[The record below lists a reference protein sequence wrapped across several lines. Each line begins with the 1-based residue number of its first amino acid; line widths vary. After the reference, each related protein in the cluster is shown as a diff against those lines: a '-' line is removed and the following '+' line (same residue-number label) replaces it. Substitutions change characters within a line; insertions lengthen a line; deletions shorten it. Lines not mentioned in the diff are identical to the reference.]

1 MRKLKINKHLLRFL
15 IDRSI
20 VLLFFLF
27 IAIITLYKNM
37 YTVSIASIIGFL
49 IVTIVTVIDYREID
63 WKNIK
68 DK

>member
-15 IDRSI
+15 FDRSI

-27 IAIITLYKNM
+27 ITIITLYKNM

-49 IVTIVTVIDYREID
+49 LVTIVTVIDYKEID